1 MLIPDLYR
9 VILFSF
15 SRTMN
20 KRRKRILQYV
30 LSGITL
36 GFIILTTGVSIFPN
50 SLLDLEFSEEV
61 QEHNL
66 PLLNSL
72 MTFVSLPGYMPASLI
87 MVLVT
92 AALFALFRYYKEA
105 FFTLLTLLS
114 GLISYTTKILVDRPR
129 PSSDVVRVI
138 QNVNS
143 HSFPSGHVLLYV
155 VFFGFLII
163 AMHQQKK
170 IPEFLRILT
179 TVISLFFIFAI
190 PFSRIYLGAHWFT
203 DVLGGFMLG
212 LIALFILSYYYLKKA

>member
-1 MLIPDLYR
+1 
-9 VILFSF
+9 
-15 SRTMN
+15 MN

-50 SLLDLEFSEEV
+50 SILDLEFSEEV

-72 MTFVSLPGYMPASLI
+72 MTFVSMPGYMPVSLI

-92 AALFALFRYYKEA
+92 AALFALFKFYREA
-105 FFTLLTLLS
+105 VFTVLTLLS

-129 PSSDVVRVI
+129 PSSDLVRVI
-138 QNVNS
+138 QTVNS

-163 AMHQQKK
+163 VMHHRKE

-179 TVISLFFIFAI
+179 TVISLFFIFTI

-212 LIALFILSYYYLKKA
+212 LLALFILSYYYLKKASG